1 MDRRTECPLADAK
14 GTLAAR
20 FAVEWSR
27 VECESDNTQR
37 VNAMRWMVLVI
48 VGGLFPSLCRSQTY
62 EVIQPS
68 GERTAIIEVQPDSMR
83 IRDRTA
89 GRLLY
94 VRDLRFDSLD
104 GRYAGYFHP
113 DLNRVLRFPR
123 SGFGDMWMADLDDLS
138 PHFQPMTGTLR
149 PLASNANHPLNLNHG
164 YFPGGF
170 GPTPYQF
177 HGPMVPVWGAGIST
191 SIGLPPPVFPGIPP
205 APILRQPQSV
215 LVDSKIVPGAP
226 LAPVTLGLRNGS
238 PSDLVVT
245 IVNLQD
251 GSDTEQI
258 KIRSGEVVRHPFS
271 RRAGAERI
279 DTFRVITETG
289 DVLTRQNSIA
299 LPPEALYEI
308 VVHQWQIQ
316 SIAID
321 RTGKSPNVIEDV
333 HYQGKGLGRF
343 PLPAGAELQPTVIDV
358 YRAAINQGNPATV
371 APITTR

>member
-1 MDRRTECPLADAK
+1 
-14 GTLAAR
+14 
-20 FAVEWSR
+20 
-27 VECESDNTQR
+27 
-37 VNAMRWMVLVI
+37 MRWMLLVI
-48 VGGLFPSLCRSQTY
+48 VGGFLPSLCWSQTY

-68 GERTAIIEVQPDSMR
+68 GERTAIIEVRADAMR

-104 GRYAGYFHP
+104 GQYAGYYHP

-123 SGFGDMWMADLDDLS
+123 SGFGDMWMADLDDIS

-149 PLASNANHPLNLNHG
+149 PIAPNANQPPSLNHG

-170 GPTPYQF
+170 GPTAPLF
-177 HGPMVPVWGAGIST
+177 PAPLVPVAPVWGSGIST
-191 SIGLPPPVFPGIPP
+191 SIGLPPLPVFPGIPP

-226 LAPVTLGLRNGS
+226 LAPVTVGLRNSS

-245 IVNLQD
+245 IVNLQEA
-251 GSDTEQI
+251 SDTEQI
-258 KIRSGEVVRHPFS
+258 KIRSGDVVRHQFS
-271 RRAGAERI
+271 RRAGAERV

-289 DVLTRQNSIA
+289 EVLTRQNPIS
-299 LPPEALYEI
+299 LPAEVLYEI

-343 PLPAGAELQPTVIDV
+343 PLPAGADLQPTVIDV